1 MGVCAG
7 LCIMRVQ
14 GENYRMDG
22 DDNLLKELGEA
33 VSETVGAKAAPEGEV
48 AEAKAEVEPAKDPEP
63 AETDAAKDDPKPFEA
78 DDALIER
85 AVKAGLSVADAKAF
99 ANKEQADRIL
109 TALEAKTAKPGDGT
123 KGAADKGGEGFPTDE
138 FDAIVKAMEDDKD
151 EDGNSNF
158 DPNILKAL
166 KAMGS
171 LAKSQAKELAAL
183 RAAGKTAAAVTSF
196 DKGFAGLD
204 EGVRS
209 HVDAATKS
217 QLRKKFDFLK
227 SAHESAKDGAK
238 DEEVFGEAV
247 KLVLGDIVQTAS
259 AENKAAAL
267 EQRAS
272 LRLARPGGQS
282 GLRGQDKPM
291 TEEEMANALFD
302 ALTK

>member
-1 MGVCAG
+1 
-7 LCIMRVQ
+7 
-14 GENYRMDG
+14 MDG
-22 DDNLLKELGEA
+22 DDNLMKELGEA
-33 VSETVGAKAAPEGEV
+33 VSETVGAEAAPKDEV
-48 AEAKAEVEPAKDPEP
+48 APAKAEEQPVEEQN
-63 AETDAAKDDPKPFEA
+63 AEAENAEAEAPKPFEA

-99 ANKEQADRIL
+99 ANKDQADRIL
-109 TALEAKTAKPGDGT
+109 TALEAKAAKPGDET

-166 KAMGS
+166 KTIGS
-171 LAKSQAKELAAL
+171 LAKNQAKELAAL
-183 RAAGKTAAAVTSF
+183 KAAGATVVAETSF

-259 AENKAAAL
+259 AEGKAAAL